1 MLHFS
6 KIDELDAKFN
16 ALKSLVT
23 RDISNLANKLD
34 ALSLVL
40 NRTSKTL
47 EKGDVSDSNLLQD
60 NFEFLRKK
68 ILSKDKLL
76 IN

>member
-6 KIDELDAKFN
+6 KIDELGAKFN
-16 ALKSLVT
+16 ALKSLIT

-40 NRTSKTL
+40 NKTSKTL